1 MLLKETSKVTTVTGE
16 AKSNDFT
23 YRVEY
28 RASNN
33 TLERLQCNVHQ
44 TVKVP
49 TEVPGGGTQN
59 MEQEVNLGYIILESG
74 NKNIVLQEDA
84 DITAHL
90 GVFDKIVAEVKES
103 LVVKK

>member
-33 TLERLQCNVHQ
+33 ALERLQCNVYQ

-59 MEQEVNLGYIILESG
+59 MEQEVALGHIILESG
-74 NKNIVLQEDA
+74 NKNIVLTQDA
-84 DITAHL
+84 DIVTHL
-90 GVFDKIVAEVKES
+90 ESFELILSEVKEQ
-103 LVVKK
+103 LAKK